1 MIPTLPLTA
10 LRAFDLVARLG
21 TFTEA
26 ARALNVTRPAISK
39 QIKSLEAVVGCA
51 LVTRTGPKVMLTER
65 GAELA
70 IGLRQG
76 FDTVSAS
83 VQRAVEQSSR
93 PDTVRLL
100 VERDFASSW
109 LAERIGGFLLT
120 HPGTSVEVNAER
132 NGRLHAGEDYSFRIF
147 YGPKG
152 RYQTD
157 ALAEEFL
164 CDWIDLPLCTP
175 AYEAAH
181 ISENGQYR
189 DAHFLL
195 DQNYNPWSDWFAQT
209 GLANPGD
216 QASYSSFN
224 ETSMCLSAAL
234 AGSGITIGDSF
245 LCLDAINS
253 GRLVAPFKIGL
264 HSTERYSICYPIGR
278 TLSPSEQSFLTW
290 LSATITDYQQCVV
303 EVLGRIGIE
312 VIEPHSKRGLR
323 GRAPTN
329 ARPR

>member
-1 MIPTLPLTA
+1 MIPSLPLTA

-39 QIKSLEAVVGCA
+39 QIKSLESVVGCS
-51 LVTRTGPKVMLTER
+51 LVTRTGPKVMLTDR

-70 IGLRQG
+70 AGLRQG

-83 VQRAVEQSSR
+83 VQRTVEHSNR
-93 PDTVRLL
+93 PNTVRLL

-109 LAERIGGFLLT
+109 LAERIGGFLLD

-132 NGRLHAGEDYSFRIF
+132 NGRLHAGEDFSFRIF

-152 RYQTD
+152 QYKTD
-157 ALAEEFL
+157 TLAEEFL

-175 AYEAAH
+175 DYEAAH
-181 ISENGQYR
+181 ILANGRYH

-195 DQNYNPWSDWFAQT
+195 DQNYNPWSNWFKNT
-209 GLANPGD
+209 GLADPGN
-216 QASYSSFN
+216 QARYSSFN

-245 LCLDAINS
+245 LSLDAINT

-264 HSTERYSICYPIGR
+264 QSTERYSICYPVGR
-278 TLSPSEQSFLTW
+278 SLSPSEQSFLDW
-290 LSATITDYQQCVV
+290 LRDTITDYQRSVV
-303 EVLGRIGIE
+303 EVLGRIGIQ
-312 VIEPHSKRGLR
+312 VISAKPNH
-323 GRAPTN
+323 AD
-329 ARPR
+329 